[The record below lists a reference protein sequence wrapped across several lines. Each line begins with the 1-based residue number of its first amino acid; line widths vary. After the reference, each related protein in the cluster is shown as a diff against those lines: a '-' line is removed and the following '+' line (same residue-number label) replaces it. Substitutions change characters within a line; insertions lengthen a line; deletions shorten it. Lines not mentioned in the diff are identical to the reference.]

1 MTLAKKL
8 LLAEVAVG
16 TTGLGLRFAVYS
28 GGPAVRK
35 VFGVPEGFQEDF
47 TSLAAFRQALVV
59 QAIAVSSVFYVL
71 GIAARRTLRA
81 ARYSDVVWIANP
93 LTVGLG
99 FATYKSIYHAL
110 YPVGYLP
117 EYDSPAALLIF
128 CLAAPAVFAGCFY
141 LGAKSFKESR
151 NRL

>member
-8 LLAEVAVG
+8 LLAGVAVG
-16 TTGLGLRFAVYS
+16 MTILALLLAVYA

-35 VFGVPEGFQEDF
+35 VFGVPEEFQEDF
-47 TSLAAFRQALVV
+47 GSPAAFRQALLV
-59 QAIAVSSVFYVL
+59 QAIAVGLGFFVF
-71 GIAARRTLRA
+71 GIPARRLLRA
-81 ARYSDVVWIANP
+81 VRYSDAVWIANP

-117 EYDSPAALLIF
+117 EYDSPLALLIF
-128 CLAAPAVFAGCFY
+128 CLAAAIFAGCFY
-141 LGAKSFKESR
+141 VGANSFDASR
-151 NRL
+151 KTL